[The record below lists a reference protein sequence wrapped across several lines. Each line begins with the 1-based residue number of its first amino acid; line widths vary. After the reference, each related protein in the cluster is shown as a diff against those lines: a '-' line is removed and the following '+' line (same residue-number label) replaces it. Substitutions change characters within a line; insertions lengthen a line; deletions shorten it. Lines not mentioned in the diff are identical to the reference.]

1 MLISIECMR
10 RRYISAAGD
19 GALGVNGYQDAIT
32 GETFPREY
40 YLVRGE
46 DTRRLG
52 CRRSPADSGGGYFG
66 DTSVGRC
73 VEHVVSRGP
82 AEWHF
87 DPAAVAMEP
96 FAPAAARPRL

>member
-46 DTRRLG
+46 DTPVHRQWVADVAAVLIERQQP
-52 CRRSPADSGGGYFG
+52 CVSAKRRRSTALES
-66 DTSVGRC
+66 S
-73 VEHVVSRGP
+73 
-82 AEWHF
+82 
-87 DPAAVAMEP
+87 
-96 FAPAAARPRL
+96 